1 MSEQELLSQR
11 IQYYCKPVSY
21 THLRYSSMWGEW
33 LLDFAR
39 GMAYENPDLA
49 IQCMEESKKLLNPDI
64 NLRRVLLCELDLI
77 VLKCLYQH
85 DVTGVIMQIETLIE
99 KLKEERFY
107 SEYFKAIIKL
117 CFCKVFIYQEELK
130 RKDSDKETYI
140 EELENNIY
148 EAIITTN
155 ARLAGREV
163 FLVYSLMGCLLYT
176 SCSRLHFHASVSLQ
190 GIPGPAGHIQYLAIQ

>member
-1 MSEQELLSQR
+1 
-11 IQYYCKPVSY
+11 
-21 THLRYSSMWGEW
+21 
-33 LLDFAR
+33 
-39 GMAYENPDLA
+39 
-49 IQCMEESKKLLNPDI
+49 MEESKKLLNPDI

-140 EELENNIY
+140 
-148 EAIITTN
+148 
-155 ARLAGREV
+155 
-163 FLVYSLMGCLLYT
+163 CLLYT
-176 SCSRLHFHASVSLQ
+176 SRWSIPASLN
-190 GIPGPAGHIQYLAIQ
+190 G